1 MGKPTGKK
9 TQPVPVRMDEEL
21 RTEIRAAAEALHWQ
35 DQDVIR
41 LAVKIGL
48 EKLRR
53 VKFDLA
59 SAVLDASQ
67 KEPGRAREDLALA
80 AEDEAEYRAQ
90 KRA

>member
-1 MGKPTGKK
+1 MARPKGTPTKSI
-9 TQPVPVRMDEEL
+9 PVRMDDEL
-21 RTEIRAAAEALHWQ
+21 RAEIRNAAEMMSWQ

-67 KEPGRAREDLALA
+67 EERTRRSDDLALA
-80 AEDEAEYRAQ
+80 AEDSPEYPARKHA
-90 KRA
+90 